1 MDAGDDRGECDHDD
15 GADRVPDVLE
25 DGGDECPSGLPDL
38 LDLAHGLGDECGD
51 GLQDWLACGADLV
64 PDSHEPCGEA
74 VPESF
79 AGFGLGEEPC
89 QRGDDRADGY
99 DKHADRIRIQGRM
112 PAARR

>member
-1 MDAGDDRGECDHDD
+1 MVVMNVWMPVMIAVSAVMMMGPI
-15 GADRVPDVLE
+15 VFQTFLE

-38 LDLAHGLGDECGD
+38 LDLAHGLGDEYGD

-79 AGFGLGEEPC
+79 CPFRFG
-89 QRGDDRADGY
+89 
-99 DKHADRIRIQGRM
+99 
-112 PAARR
+112 